1 MKTLIR
7 GAAILSMDAR
17 LGDLPR
23 GDLLIDGQRIAAVAP
38 KIDVAENVRIVEA
51 EGLLAMPGFVNAHI
65 HLWQAPLRGVAGDW
79 TLTEYL
85 RAMHA
90 GLAGYF
96 TPDDI
101 RIANH
106 HGALCQIAYGTT
118 TIADWCHNNPTP
130 DHSDAAIDG
139 LLAAGIRAVFLH
151 GSPKPDPK
159 PGQKHFSE
167 QPMPVGEVRRLRQ
180 GRLSS
185 DDALVTMGLAIL
197 GPQLSLWEVCDA
209 DLRLARELRMIA
221 SMHVSGALL
230 TVDGFEKLSEAR
242 LLGPHVNI
250 VHGNVLEGERLARL
264 VGEGVTF
271 TPTPEVELQMGFG
284 EPLTSRLRALGGG
297 ISLGSDIE
305 SAMAGDMFSVTRFAL
320 QAARH
325 ADNLAVRAT
334 GAVPKTMTVTTR
346 EALEWATLGGA
357 RMLGMEDRIGSLTPG
372 KQADIVLLDTR
383 SPTFSPMHDP
393 AASIVFHASH
403 GNVDTV
409 YIAGK
414 PRKSAGRLVDPLD
427 ARAMQALADT
437 GRRIFADFRREQGC
451 TRHPI

>member
-1 MKTLIR
+1 MGMKTLIR
-7 GAAILSMDAR
+7 GATIFTMDAQ
-17 LGDLPR
+17 LGDLPC
-23 GDLLIDGQRIAAVAP
+23 GDILIEGERIAAIAP
-38 KIDVAENVRIVEA
+38 SIAVSDGIRIVEA

-65 HLWQAPLRGVAGDW
+65 HLWQAPLRGVAADW
-79 TLTEYL
+79 ALPEYL

-101 RIANH
+101 RLANH
-106 HGALCQIAYGTT
+106 HGALSQIASGTT
-118 TIADWCHNNPTP
+118 TIADWCHNNPTS

-139 LLAAGIRAVFLH
+139 LMASGVRAVFLH

-167 QPMPVGEVRRLRQ
+167 LPMPAVEVRRLRR

-197 GPQLSLWEVCDA
+197 GPQMSVWDVCDA
-209 DLRLARELRMIA
+209 DFRLAREMGMVA
-221 SMHVSGALL
+221 SMHVSGKLL
-230 TVDGFEKLSEAR
+230 TQDGFERLSAAG

-250 VHGNVLEGERLARL
+250 VHGNVLEDEALARL

-284 EPLTSRLRALGGG
+284 EPLTNRLRTLGGA

-325 ADNLAVRAT
+325 AGHLTARAVGQTPA
-334 GAVPKTMTVTTR
+334 AMSLKSR

-357 RMLGMEDRIGSLTPG
+357 RMLGLEDRIGSLTPG
-372 KQADIVLLDTR
+372 KQADIVLLDAR
-383 SPTFSPMHDP
+383 SPPLAPIHDT
-393 AASIVFHASH
+393 AASILFHA
-403 GNVDTV
+403 GPGQVDTV
-409 YIAGK
+409 FVAGRL
-414 PRKSAGRLVDPLD
+414 RKSAGWLTAPPT
-427 ARAMQALADT
+427 AAATQTLAET
-437 GRRIFADFRREQGC
+437 GRRILSAFRKGQRAQ
-451 TRHPI
+451 PN